1 MAAFSFKIEPPE
13 RTVKHALVYRGTITG
28 DASHPA
34 EGYPLPATLGHIDF
48 IVFNGVS
55 TYLWD
60 FDKDTQAIQVF
71 KITSSVRAI
80 ATGDDLDAESM
91 NFEAFKYVG

>member
-1 MAAFSFKIEPPE
+1 MAAYSIVVEPPE

-34 EGYPLPATLGHIDF
+34 GGYPTAGIAPNIDF
-48 IVFNGVS
+48 IIFNGVS

-60 FDKDTQAIQVF
+60 FDKANQAIQVF

-91 NFEAFKYVG
+91 EFEAFKYIG